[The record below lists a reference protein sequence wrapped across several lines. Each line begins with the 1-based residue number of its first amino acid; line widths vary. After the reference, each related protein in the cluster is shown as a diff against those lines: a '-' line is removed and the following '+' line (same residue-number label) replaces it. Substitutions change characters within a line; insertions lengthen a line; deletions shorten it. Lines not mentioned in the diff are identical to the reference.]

1 MWEFSVGLY
10 MINIWPDSLLYAAIY
25 GAVESASTAVFGPI
39 IGTWVDKLT
48 YVKVI
53 PSLIASTSILSAVK
67 LCNTFAICYCH
78 INSYLGTTYR
88 VIFGL
93 IIFFLCTVMVN

>member
-25 GAVESASTAVFGPI
+25 GTVESASSALFGPI
-39 IGTWVDKLT
+39 IGKWVDKLN

-53 PSLIASTSILSAVK
+53 P
-67 LCNTFAICYCH
+67 NYF
-78 INSYLGTTYR
+78 YLY
-88 VIFGL
+88 FS
-93 IIFFLCTVMVN
+93 C